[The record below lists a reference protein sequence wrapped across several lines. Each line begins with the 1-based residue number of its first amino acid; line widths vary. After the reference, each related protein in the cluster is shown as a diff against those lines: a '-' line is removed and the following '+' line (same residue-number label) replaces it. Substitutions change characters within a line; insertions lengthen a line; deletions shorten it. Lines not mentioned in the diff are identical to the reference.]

1 MSLHRSEYTP
11 TREDVRGLL
20 RLASPIV
27 LIQVGLVSM
36 GVVDTIMVG
45 HLSAAALAAVAL
57 GNLYTFGLSIFGL
70 GILLAL
76 DPIVAQAL
84 GARDEVAV
92 QRGLQRGILL
102 SLILA
107 IPTSLLHLTV
117 VPVLALAQQPEEI
130 IPFAAGYVYRVIPS
144 VWPFFAFVVLRQTL
158 QAHHRTQP
166 IVITI
171 LIANLANAFLNY
183 AWIFGKYG
191 FPALGVL
198 GSAWATTV
206 GRWFMVALL
215 LTLGWKHLAPYLREL
230 APRVF
235 HVEPLG
241 RMLRVGAPIGTQMLF
256 EWGAFGAIG
265 LLMGWLGVTQMAA
278 HQVALNLASL
288 TFMVPLGVSSAAAV
302 IVGHAVG
309 REDVAGVRRSSL
321 AALLVGAG
329 FMSLTAVTF
338 ITVPGLLAGLYSTN
352 ADVIRLAVLLLPIA
366 GVFQIFDGTQVVCL
380 GVLRGLGDTRVPM
393 VLSTLGFWC
402 LGIPVSVGLAFGLG
416 LGATGLWWGLVAG
429 LGVVAIVLLVRLW
442 RREHQSIDRIVIDEH
457 VEPHAT

>member
-1 MSLHRSEYTP
+1 MSLQWREYTP
-11 TREDVRGLL
+11 TREDLRGLT
-20 RLASPIV
+20 RLANPIV

-45 HLSAAALAAVAL
+45 HVSATALAAVAL
-57 GNLYTFGLSIFGL
+57 GNLYTFGFSIFGL
-70 GILLAL
+70 GVLLAL

-92 QRGLQRGILL
+92 QRGLQRGLLL
-102 SLILA
+102 SLILTV
-107 IPTSLLHLTV
+107 PTSLLLLTV
-117 VPVLALAQQPEEI
+117 APVLALAQQPEEV
-130 IPFAAGYVYRVIPS
+130 IPFAAGYVYRVLPS

-171 LIANLANAFLNY
+171 LIANLANALLNY
-183 AWIFGKYG
+183 AWIFGKFG

-206 GRWFMVALL
+206 GRWFMAGLLVA
-215 LTLGWKHLAPYLREL
+215 LGWKHLAPYLREL

-235 HVEPLG
+235 HVRPLG

-256 EWGAFGAIG
+256 EWGAFAAIG
-265 LLMGWLGVTQMAA
+265 LLMGWLGVVQMAA

-321 AALLVGAG
+321 TALLVGAG
-329 FMSLTAVTF
+329 FMSFTAVAF
-338 ITVPGLLAGLYSTN
+338 ITIPRLLAGLYTTD
-352 ADVIRLAVLLLPIA
+352 ADVLRLAVLLLPIA
-366 GVFQIFDGTQVVCL
+366 GVFQVFDGIQVVCM

-393 VLSTLGFWC
+393 ILSTVGFWC
-402 LGIPVSVGLAFGLG
+402 LGMPVSVGLAFGLD

-429 LGVVAIVLLVRLW
+429 LAVVAGVLLARLW
-442 RREHQSIDRIVIDEH
+442 QREHHSLDRIIIDDH
-457 VEPHAT
+457 VNPRAT